1 MSMTKGSL
9 QIKANKYYAVFRVN
23 GKLKWHSLGI
33 DAKRGNKRKAEQAMS
48 ELTAQYNESP
58 EDFNKTALTDYIEIW
73 LESVKPHI
81 DIITHEGYLQCAKKH
96 IIPYFKEK
104 KIALQDVKI
113 QDIEEYYNYKSTAG
127 RLDKKPG
134 GLSSRTI
141 KLHSIILNLVFK
153 KAIHDGILKSNPC
166 EYAKIPKMAKTQPVA
181 KFYTVEE
188 CKKLLDITQG
198 TPLHDMIYI
207 TTIYGLRRSEMMGL
221 KWDAVDFE
229 NDTLTIRHTVVM
241 QNKIVAKDKTKNRTS
256 MRTYPLLD
264 DVKKIL
270 LKMKSEQK
278 KNKKLFGNCYQ
289 ETGYIFAKEDG
300 TQFYPS
306 YPTHELQKC
315 IKKNNLSHIRWHDL
329 RHSCAS
335 LLILKG
341 WQMKE
346 ISEWLGHADIGTT
359 MNIYGHLN
367 LDHKR
372 KLGNTLNGLLG

>member
-1 MSMTKGSL
+1 M
-9 QIKANKYYAVFRVN
+9 
-23 GKLKWHSLGI
+23 
-33 DAKRGNKRKAEQAMS
+33 RGNKRKAEQAMAA
-48 ELTAQYNESP
+48 LAAQYNETP
-58 EDFNKTALTDYIEIW
+58 EDFNKTDFADYVEIW
-73 LESVKPHI
+73 LESVKNHI
-81 DIITHEGYLQCAKKH
+81 DIITYEGYEQYAKKH

-141 KLHSIILNLVFK
+141 KLHSIVLSLVFK
-153 KAIHDGILKSNPC
+153 KAIHDGILKINPC

-181 KFYTVEE
+181 KFYTVDE
-188 CKKLLDITQG
+188 CTKLLDITKG

-221 KWDAVDFE
+221 KWDAIDFA
-229 NDTLTIRHTVVM
+229 NDTLTIRHTVVL
-241 QNKIVAKDKTKNRTS
+241 NSSIVAKDKTKNRTS
-256 MRTYPLLD
+256 MRTYPLLAD
-264 DVKKIL
+264 IKEIL
-270 LKMKSEQK
+270 LKIKNEQEK
-278 KNKKLFGNCYQ
+278 YRKLFGNCYIESQ
-289 ETGYIFAKEDG
+289 YVFTREDG
-300 TQFYPS
+300 RMYYPS
-306 YPTHELQKC
+306 YPTEMLTKC
-315 IKKNNLSHIRWHDL
+315 LKKNDMPHICWHDL

>member
-1 MSMTKGSL
+1 MTKGSL
-9 QIKANKYYAVFRVN
+9 QIKSNKYYAVFRVN
-23 GKLKWHSLGI
+23 GKVKWHSLGI
-33 DAKRGNKRKAEQAMS
+33 EAKRGNKRKAEQAMA
-48 ELTAQYNESP
+48 ELALQYNENP
-58 EDFNKTALTDYIEIW
+58 QEFNKTIFADYIELW
-73 LESVKPHI
+73 LDSVKPHI
-81 DIITHEGYLQCAKKH
+81 DIITYEGYEQYARKH
-96 IIPYFKEK
+96 IIPYFSAK
-104 KIALQDVKI
+104 KLFLQDVKI
-113 QDIEEYYNYKSTAG
+113 QDIEKYYNYKSTGG

-141 KLHSIILNLVFK
+141 KLHGIVLGLVFK

-166 EYAKIPKMAKTQPVA
+166 EYAKIPKTTKTQPVA

-188 CKKLLDITQG
+188 CKKLLDITNG

-221 KWDAVDFE
+221 KWDAVDFV

-241 QNKIVAKDKTKNRTS
+241 QNKIVAKDSTKNKTS
-256 MRTYPLLD
+256 MRTYPLLN
-264 DVKKIL
+264 DVKTIL
-270 LKMKSEQK
+270 MKMQSEQN
-278 KNKKLFGNCYQ
+278 KNRKLFGNCYH
-289 ETGYIFAKEDG
+289 ETGYIFVKGDG

-315 IKKNNLSHIRWHDL
+315 IKKNELPHIRWHDL

-367 LDHKR
+367 LEHKR
-372 KLGNTLNGLLG
+372 KLGDTLNGLLE

>member
-1 MSMTKGSL
+1 MTKGSL
-9 QIKANKYYAVFRVN
+9 QIKSNKYYAVFRVN
-23 GKLKWHSLGI
+23 GKVKWHSLGI
-33 DAKRGNKRKAEQAMS
+33 EAKRGNKRKAEQAMA
-48 ELTAQYNESP
+48 ELTIQYNENP
-58 EDFNKTALTDYIEIW
+58 QEFNKRDFADYIELW
-73 LESVKPHI
+73 LDSVKPQI
-81 DIITHEGYLQCAKKH
+81 DIITYEGYEQYAKKH
-96 IIPYFKEK
+96 IIPYFRDK
-104 KIALQDVKI
+104 KLFLQDVKI
-113 QDIEEYYNYKSTAG
+113 QDIEAYYNYKSTGG

-141 KLHSIILNLVFK
+141 KLHGIVLSLVFK

-166 EYAKIPKMAKTQPVA
+166 EYAKIPKTAKTQPVA

-188 CKKLLDITQG
+188 CKKLLDITNG
-198 TPLHDMIYI
+198 TPLHDMTYI

-221 KWDAVDFE
+221 KWDAIDFV

-256 MRTYPLLD
+256 MRTYPLLN
-264 DVKKIL
+264 DVKAIL
-270 LKMKSEQK
+270 MKMKSEQN
-278 KNKKLFGNCYQ
+278 KNRKLFGNCYI
-289 ETGYIFAKEDG
+289 ETGYIFVKEDG

-315 IKKNNLSHIRWHDL
+315 IKKNGLPHIRWHDL

-367 LDHKR
+367 LEHKR
-372 KLGNTLNGLLG
+372 KLGDTLNGLLE

>member
-1 MSMTKGSL
+1 MTKGSL
-9 QIKANKYYAVFRVN
+9 QIKSNKYYAVFRVN
-23 GKLKWHSLGI
+23 GKVKWHSLGI
-33 DAKRGNKRKAEQAMS
+33 EARRGNKRKAEQAMA
-48 ELTAQYNESP
+48 ELAAQYNENP
-58 EDFNKTALTDYIEIW
+58 EDFNKTDLADYIEIW

-81 DIITHEGYLQCAKKH
+81 DIITHEGYTQYARKH

-113 QDIEEYYNYKSTAG
+113 QGIEEYYSYKSTAG

-141 KLHSIILNLVFK
+141 KLHSIVLSLVFK

-181 KFYTVEE
+181 KFYTVDE
-188 CKKLLDITQG
+188 CKKLLDITKG

-221 KWDAVDFE
+221 KWDAIDFA
-229 NDTLTIRHTVVM
+229 NDTLTIRHTVVL
-241 QNKIVAKDKTKNRTS
+241 NSSIVAKDKTKNRTI
-256 MRTYPLLD
+256 MRTYPLLAD
-264 DVKKIL
+264 IKEIL
-270 LKMKSEQK
+270 LKIKNEQEK
-278 KNKKLFGNCYQ
+278 YRKLFGNCYIESQ
-289 ETGYIFAKEDG
+289 YVFTREDG
-300 TQFYPS
+300 RMYYPS
-306 YPTHELQKC
+306 YPTEMLTKC
-315 IKKNNLSHIRWHDL
+315 LKKHNMSHIRWHDL

-367 LDHKR
+367 LEHKR